1 MAKTIDLLDKNPI
14 AIIGMSSMFADADNI
29 EKYWENIL
37 LGVDSIK
44 EVPDSRWKID
54 DYYDPDPNKPDKTYC
69 KVGGFIPDVDFDPM
83 EFGLPP
89 NILEVTDASQLL
101 ALMVAKD
108 ALIDA
113 GYAPGSEG
121 LTADVKEKTGVIL
134 GVGGGQKLITPLTGR
149 LQYPIW
155 RRSLESIGLAEDKI
169 EEALEKMRTAYIPW
183 NENSFPGM
191 LGNVISGRVANRF
204 DLGGI
209 NCVVDAA
216 CAASLSAIKMAV
228 SELLEGRCDMMITG
242 GVDTDN
248 SPFMYMSFS
257 KTPAFSQ
264 KGSIRPF
271 DHESDGML
279 IGEGVGMIVCKRLDD
294 ALRDGDRIYATING
308 LGSSSDGRFKSVYA
322 PRPQGQALAMN
333 RAYEEAGFEASS
345 VGLIEAHGT
354 GTVAGDL
361 SEGKSMKMV
370 FSDNN
375 PEMGHIAL
383 GSVKSQI
390 GHTKAAAGVAGIV
403 KAALALHHKVLP
415 GTINVTRPKS
425 DMDIETTPFYLNS
438 ETRPWFAKTSKTARR
453 AGVSAFG
460 FGGVNVHV
468 AMEEFS
474 DEHTENYRVHS
485 LHKLILVHA
494 ISAHDLITELNNR
507 LESLRGEG
515 ATKAFSALARYS
527 QEEAIPKINP
537 RVGFVAS
544 TTAEAIK
551 KFEIAIRML
560 GERMDA
566 TAWEHPIEG
575 IWHRASALNKQDKV
589 VALFSGQGSQYVNMG
604 NSLAC
609 AYPTIRTSFQKAN
622 DLFEARKEAPL
633 TDKVYP
639 VPVFNDDDRE
649 KQDEDLRQT
658 QFAQPAIGALSV
670 GMYRLFSHEGFR
682 PDFFAGHSFGEL
694 TALWAAGAMDEDV
707 YYRLAKSRGDA
718 MALKGDGDT
727 GSMLAVQGEL
737 KDIESRISAYA
748 DVQIAN
754 INSGTQIILGG
765 STDSLRQLK
774 DKLEHE
780 GLAPKM
786 LRVSAAF
793 HTPFVA
799 HAHQPFAD
807 AIAKAKFQGTNRPI
821 YSNTTGKQYSNRAPK
836 IKEALAKHMLSP
848 VLFKEQVENM
858 YGDGARVFIEF
869 GPKSILTNLV
879 KDILHDQEHITVAV
893 NANPRKD
900 SDRQLCEA
908 AVQMAVMGMEVQGFD
923 RFASPYH
930 EKAEK
935 GKMAVSISGYNY
947 VSESTRKKHEDLIH
961 EATETVHLFEKP
973 AGQEAPI
980 KEEIPVDRS
989 SNQAS
994 AGVDDS
1000 APEMKVINDK
1010 QESEMTKTE
1019 LEILKKLQ
1027 ENLERL
1033 TDKQSKIEDILVR
1046 ITSGALLD
1054 SGTPLAQPMV
1064 QPSAPKL
1071 AASSNLPSE
1080 AQAQEEAP
1088 ANVDPAP
1095 VPTQATPPEVSQPVP
1110 AVGGMDRSG
1119 IEASLLAVIAE
1130 KTGYP
1135 SEMLE
1140 LSMDMEADLGI
1151 DSIKRVEIFGAMTTE
1166 NPAIEGVN
1174 PQELAELRTLEQ
1186 IVDYISGKA
1195 GTSDNTTVHQAPA
1208 VEPTQAPPS
1217 EKAVSEPA
1225 PVPVPTPT
1233 TAISEPAPTSGT
1245 MNRAAIEASLLAII
1259 AEKTGYPSEMLEL
1272 NMDMEADLGID
1283 SIKRVEIFGAMTAD
1297 NPSIE
1302 GVNPQEL
1309 AELRTLDQIVDY
1321 ITNKA
1326 GVSHTSQPSQATDD
1340 VPAQQEAQTQSE
1352 TIVQQPTTNGVERVS
1367 EPSEAAAPSTQG
1379 TDKSQIEASLLE
1391 VIAEKTGYPSEMLEL
1406 TMDMEADLGI
1416 DSIKRVEIFGAM
1428 TNANPA
1434 IDGVNPQELAELRTL
1449 DQIVDYITSKAGGG
1463 GASNGQTTA
1472 AETAEKKKSEPS
1484 IELQA
1489 DGQLDTAAT
1498 FESSYP
1504 NVKRSDV
1511 VLKFIPNPDRLEIGH
1526 EPGEITLITNEGT
1539 SLTSTLCSYL
1549 IESGLD
1555 VAVITFPNDIVR
1567 NSGMAL
1573 PEEVKE
1579 HVLSEI
1585 TDDSIA
1591 KVVTDVGGKVSQF
1604 IHLHPH
1610 FRFPKGQLGMQ
1621 FDKEKNLTKAT
1632 YLLAKHLKS
1641 SLNELA
1647 EKHRT
1652 AFMVVTRL
1660 DGAMGTENPGTVS
1673 VFGGGLFGLTK
1684 SLNQEWAKVYCRGV
1698 DLAPEL
1704 KAEMASERI
1713 LAELN
1718 DADQCIVDTCYNT
1731 DGNRYTL
1738 LAAKM
1743 PDVDSAKLNTKVQAS
1758 DVFLVSG
1765 GGRGVTATCVL
1776 EMASAYKCK
1785 FIIVGRSDLTD
1796 EEPGWA
1802 ENIAETD
1809 KLKRRAMEE
1818 LKAAGEKPL
1827 PKTVMSM
1834 VGAVQADREIKG
1846 TLAGIRKNGGEA
1858 YYISADVTDTASLT
1872 SKVADG
1878 VEKMGAITGIVH
1890 GAGRLADK
1898 LIENK
1903 TEADFDAVYDV
1914 KIKGLLSIV
1923 QAVDI
1928 NQIKRVVLFSSV
1940 AGFYGNTGQTDYAI
1954 ANEILNRAAHLFRKN
1969 HPDIHTVSI
1978 NWGAWDSGMVSPELK
1993 KIFDDYHVSLVPTD
2007 EGPKAMVD
2015 QMSEKYETQVQVIL
2029 GSTLPMAK
2037 THTDGPLTTHRIHRT
2052 LLESA
2057 NPFLK
2062 HHVIQGNA
2070 VLPIINASTWMAQTA
2085 ADLYPGFHLF
2095 KAEKVK
2101 LFKGI
2106 VFDGNQADDYVVT
2119 IKELTKNEEVVSVE
2133 VTISSEN
2140 GATLPTNHYQ
2150 AVISLS
2156 SGRPEAPIMPL
2167 PDLSMIE
2174 VVQDD
2179 ASGIYTDGTLF
2190 HGTDFQGVKKIIQL
2204 DDDGVLLLC
2213 EHEGVSDQ
2221 RQGQFPVKDLNVFLT
2236 DVMYQ
2241 SLLIWIRKFYDS
2253 ASLPLSTEMV
2263 EIFRVFPFGK
2273 PFYVEL
2279 QVLKSD
2285 EFGMQADITAY
2296 DAETGEVYMKSSE
2309 ARVTL
2314 SRDLVWD

>member
-1 MAKTIDLLDKNPI
+1 MAKTIDLLKKNPI

-29 EKYWENIL
+29 DKFWENIL
-37 LGVDSIK
+37 LGVDSIR
-44 EVPDSRWKID
+44 EIPDTRWSID
-54 DYYDPDPNKPDKTYC
+54 DYYDPDPNVPDKTYC

-113 GYAPGSEG
+113 GYAPGSED
-121 LTADVKEKTGVIL
+121 LTVDIKEKTGVIL

-155 RRSLESIGLAEDKI
+155 RRALESIGLAEDKI
-169 EEALEKMRTAYIPW
+169 QEAIEKMSTAYIPW

-204 DLGGI
+204 DFGGI

-216 CAASLSAIKMAV
+216 CAASLSAIKMATG
-228 SELLEGRCDMMITG
+228 ELLEGRCDMMITG

-294 ALRDGDRIYATING
+294 AVRDGDRIYATING

-333 RAYEEAGFEASS
+333 RAYMEAGFEASS

-361 SEGKSMKMV
+361 AEGKSMKMV

-375 PEMGHIAL
+375 PDLGHIAL

-415 GTINVTRPKS
+415 GTINVTRPKP

-438 ETRPWFAKTSKTARR
+438 ETRPWFAKSSKIPRR

-485 LHKLILVHA
+485 LNKMILVHA
-494 ISAHDLITELNNR
+494 ISTHDLNTELNNR
-507 LESLRGEG
+507 LQSLRGEG
-515 ATKAFSALARYS
+515 ATKAFAALAKYS
-527 QEEAIPKINP
+527 QEETIPKINP

-544 TTAEAIK
+544 NTADAIK
-551 KFEIAIRML
+551 KFDIAIKML
-560 GERMDA
+560 GERMDE

-575 IWHRASALNKQDKV
+575 IWYRASALNNRDKV

-622 DLFEARKEAPL
+622 DLCEARKEAPL

-639 VPVFNDDDRE
+639 VPAFNDDDRE
-649 KQDEDLRQT
+649 KQDEELRQT
-658 QFAQPAIGALSV
+658 QFAQPSIGALSV
-670 GMYRLFSHEGFR
+670 GMYKLFSHEGFR

-694 TALWAAGAMDEDV
+694 TALWAAGAMDDDV
-707 YYRLAKSRGDA
+707 YYKLAKSRGDA
-718 MALKGDGDT
+718 MALKGDGDA
-727 GSMLAVQGEL
+727 GSMLAVQGDL
-737 KDIESRISAYA
+737 KDIEAQISAYA

-754 INSGTQIILGG
+754 INSGKQIILGG
-765 STDSLRQLK
+765 ATDSLKQLK
-774 DKLEHE
+774 DNLEYE

-807 AIAKAKFQGTNRPI
+807 DIAKAKFQGINKPV
-821 YSNTTGKQYSNRAPK
+821 YSNTTGKQYNVRAPK
-836 IKEALAKHMLSP
+836 IKETLARHMLSP

-858 YGDGARVFIEF
+858 YADGARVFIEF

-879 KDILHDQEHITVAV
+879 KDILGDQEHITVAL
-893 NANPRKD
+893 NANPKKD

-935 GKMAVSISGYNY
+935 GKMAVSISGNNY
-947 VSESTRKKHEDLIH
+947 VSEGTRKKYEDLIH
-961 EATETVHLFEKP
+961 EATETVDVLEKP
-973 AGQEAPI
+973 VEQEAPI
-980 KEEIPVDRS
+980 KEETPVDPD
-989 SNQAS
+989 NYQDGV
-994 AGVDDS
+994 GVDDS

-1054 SGTPLAQPMV
+1054 SGTPPVAEPE
-1064 QPSAPKL
+1064 AAKL
-1071 AASSNLPSE
+1071 EAASVP
-1080 AQAQEEAP
+1080 AP
-1088 ANVDPAP
+1088 EPVVTASPAP
-1095 VPTQATPPEVSQPVP
+1095 VTAQPETTPSAAPGSVAGV
-1110 AVGGMDRSG
+1110 DRG
-1119 IEASLLAVIAE
+1119 AIETSLLAVIAE

-1151 DSIKRVEIFGAMTTE
+1151 DSIKRVEIFGAMTAD
-1166 NPAIEGVN
+1166 NPSIEGVN

-1195 GTSDNTTVHQAPA
+1195 GATENPA
-1208 VEPTQAPPS
+1208 VSQTPVVE
-1217 EKAVSEPA
+1217 
-1225 PVPVPTPT
+1225 PVPVPVAETPAST
-1233 TAISEPAPTSGT
+1233 PAPTEQQAPAAEVSQPTPTSGGMDRSKVET
-1245 MNRAAIEASLLAII
+1245 SLLAVI

-1272 NMDMEADLGID
+1272 TMDMESDLGIDSIKRVEIFGAMTADNPAIEGVNPQELAELRTLEQIVDYITNKAGVSSPDVSSDVKEEAPAKEEAPIATETVAEQPVTNGVETITEPVPAAASTTESIDRGQIEASLLEVIAEKTGYPSEMLELSMDMEADLGID
-1283 SIKRVEIFGAMTAD
+1283 SIKRVEIFGAMTA
-1297 NPSIE
+1297 S
-1302 GVNPQEL
+1302 
-1309 AELRTLDQIVDY
+1309 
-1321 ITNKA
+1321 
-1326 GVSHTSQPSQATDD
+1326 
-1340 VPAQQEAQTQSE
+1340 
-1352 TIVQQPTTNGVERVS
+1352 
-1367 EPSEAAAPSTQG
+1367 
-1379 TDKSQIEASLLE
+1379 
-1391 VIAEKTGYPSEMLEL
+1391 
-1406 TMDMEADLGI
+1406 
-1416 DSIKRVEIFGAM
+1416 
-1428 TNANPA
+1428 NPA

-1449 DQIVDYITSKAGGG
+1449 DQIVDYITTKAGGVG
-1463 GASNGQTTA
+1463 GSDGQSIA
-1472 AETAEKKKSEPS
+1472 AETVEKKKSEPS
-1484 IELQA
+1484 IEPQA
-1489 DGQLDTAAT
+1489 DGQIDTAANVV
-1498 FESSYP
+1498 SSYP
-1504 NVKRSDV
+1504 NVRRSDV
-1511 VLKFIPNPDRLEIGH
+1511 ILKFIPNPDRLEIAH
-1526 EPGEITLITNEGT
+1526 EKGEITLITNEGT
-1539 SLTSTLCSYL
+1539 GLTSTLCSYL
-1549 IESGLD
+1549 IEKGLD
-1555 VAVITFPNDIVR
+1555 VAVLTFPNEAVR

-1573 PEEVKE
+1573 PAGVKE

-1585 TDDSIA
+1585 SDDAIGKLVSGL
-1591 KVVTDVGGKVSQF
+1591 GGKVSQF

-1610 FRFPKGQLGMQ
+1610 FRFPMGQLGLQ
-1621 FDKEKNLTKAT
+1621 FDKEKDLTKAT
-1632 YLLAKHLKS
+1632 YLLAKHLKP
-1641 SLNELA
+1641 SLNEIA

-1660 DGAMGTENPGTVS
+1660 DGAMGTQNPGTVS

-1684 SLNQEWAKVYCRGV
+1684 SLNQEWVKVYCRGV
-1698 DLAPEL
+1698 DLDPEI
-1704 KAEMASERI
+1704 KAEMASEKI
-1713 LAELN
+1713 LAELY
-1718 DADQCIVDTCYNT
+1718 DADQCIVDTCYNAQ
-1731 DGNRYTL
+1731 GERHTL
-1738 LAAKM
+1738 LAVRM
-1743 PDVDSAKLNTKVQAS
+1743 PDVDSTKLSTKVES
-1758 DVFLVSG
+1758 DDVFLVSG
-1765 GGRGVTATCVL
+1765 GGRGVTARCVL

-1785 FIIVGRSDLTD
+1785 FIIVGRSELTEEEPKWAEKVVETD
-1796 EEPGWA
+1796 E
-1802 ENIAETD
+1802 
-1809 KLKRRAMEE
+1809 LKRKAMEQ
-1818 LKAAGEKPL
+1818 LKAQGEKPL
-1827 PKTVMSM
+1827 PKAVMAM
-1834 VGAVQADREIKG
+1834 VGAVQADREIKE
-1846 TLAGIRKNGGEA
+1846 TLTDIRKNGGEA
-1858 YYISADVTDTASLT
+1858 YYVPADVTDAESLKSGIT
-1872 SKVADG
+1872 EG
-1878 VEKMGAITGIVH
+1878 VRQMGTITGIVH

-1914 KIKGLLSIV
+1914 KIKGLLAIIE
-1923 QAVDI
+1923 AIDI
-1928 NQIKRVVLFSSV
+1928 ATIKRVVLFSSV

-1954 ANEILNRAAHLFRKN
+1954 ANEILNRAAHLFKKN

-1993 KIFDDYHVSLVPTD
+1993 KIFDDYQVSLVPTD

-2015 QMSEKYETQVQVIL
+2015 QLSEHYASQAQVIL

-2106 VFDGNQADDYVVT
+2106 VFDGNQADDYLVT
-2119 IKELTKNEEVVSVE
+2119 LKELKKNEENVSVE

-2150 AVISLS
+2150 AVISLA

-2167 PDLSMIE
+2167 PDLSKIE

-2190 HGTDFQGVKKIIQL
+2190 HGTDFQGVKKILQL
-2204 DDDGVLLLC
+2204 DDAGVLLLC

-2221 RQGQFPVKDLNVFLT
+2221 RQGQFPVKELNVFLT

-2253 ASLPLSTEMV
+2253 ASLPLSTDKV
-2263 EIFRVFPFGK
+2263 EIYRVFPFGK
-2273 PFYVEL
+2273 PFYVQL

-2285 EFGMQADITAY
+2285 EFGMQADITAF
-2296 DAETGEVYMKSSE
+2296 DSETGEVYMKSSE

-2314 SRDLVWD
+2314 SRDLAWD